1 MNGQS
6 DKIVLSMT
14 QDHKTLI
21 YFTESLC
28 KRWQL
33 QTGEKMKI
41 IAGQR
46 LTFVEVQ
53 SLASTEKECKLSVNA
68 AQSLSLPNF
77 TQSILITFF
86 EATKTLVI
94 GPFLAILING
104 TLLDDGTFGEMETF
118 FQEMKTY
125 CSERGYPFYVTTLQ
139 ASNDGLIQGYWPTN
153 EGWKLRHLPL
163 ANVFYNRIH
172 SRQLEQTALFKQFT
186 TELQQQQVHMFNAKF
201 LSKFEVHHLLLKEQA
216 LHPYLPK
223 SILFQHK
230 EDFLSFIQSYPS
242 IYIKPIFGSQG
253 RHIGKATKISK
264 GWVFEHSNPL
274 YETKLIGSEIELF
287 YFLKKFC
294 KNRSYL
300 IQQCIPLLEYDHKKM
315 DFRILLHQAK
325 DQVWKVT
332 SMVAR
337 IGDSGHI
344 VSNIARGADMK
355 NATQF
360 LKEKFDRTQA
370 LQLQQT
376 LIQLAK
382 KSAQSLA
389 HQYQGL
395 LAELGID
402 LALDNEL
409 HPWIIEINSK
419 PSKKYEGHYHTFRP
433 SVKAIVDCMNMLYL
447 HHTSK

>member
-6 DKIVLSMT
+6 DKIILSMI
-14 QDHKTLI
+14 QDHKTHI
-21 YFTESLC
+21 YINEALC

-33 QTGEKMKI
+33 QKGEKMRIK
-41 IAGQR
+41 AGQR
-46 LTFVEVQ
+46 STFVEIQ
-53 SLASTEKECKLSVNA
+53 SLASTEKECKLSVNV
-68 AQSLSLPNF
+68 AQTLSLPHF
-77 TQSILITFF
+77 TQSILITCF

-94 GPFLAILING
+94 GPFLAILINRP
-104 TLLDDGTFGEMETF
+104 LLDDGTFGEMETF
-118 FQEMKTY
+118 FQEMKTC
-125 CSERGYPFYVTTLQ
+125 CSERGLPFYVTTLQ
-139 ASNDGLIQGYWPTN
+139 TSNDGLIQGYWPTN
-153 EGWKLRHLPL
+153 EGWELRPLPL

-172 SRQLEQTALFKQFT
+172 SRQLEQTALFEQFT
-186 TELQQQQVHMFNAKF
+186 TDLQQQQVHMFNAKF
-201 LSKFEVHHLLLKEQA
+201 LSKFEVHHLLLKEKA

-223 SILFQHK
+223 SIQFQHK
-230 EDFLSFIQSYPS
+230 EDFLSFLQSNPS

-253 RHIGKATKISK
+253 RHIGKATKIAK

-274 YETKLIGSEIELF
+274 QETKLLGSEIELF

-294 KNRSYL
+294 ENRSYL

-325 DQVWKVT
+325 DQAWKVT

-337 IGDSGHI
+337 IGDSGQI

-370 LQLQQT
+370 LRLQQT

-389 HQYQGL
+389 QSVSGL
-395 LAELGID
+395 
-402 LALDNEL
+402 
-409 HPWIIEINSK
+409 
-419 PSKKYEGHYHTFRP
+419 
-433 SVKAIVDCMNMLYL
+433 
-447 HHTSK
+447 TSRIRY